1 MLESDHSHDKYIP
14 SFPLIDKN
22 NSCSK
27 YRWIDSFIAINFADN
42 STNYFLP
49 GPPLSNCWLNLN
61 KKQSVIKVQLCYWQS
76 MATNWAL
83 GIFKSKLMYLLTAL
97 FSCLI
102 RTKSQ
107 RFKDFEV
114 NRELINW
121 FLTHTLWVRT
131 LRHSPLRRLHLI
143 IHTSQ
148 PKETKRPLHRTILT
162 SSHIYLVV
170 NVGWYK
176 LIDTKLPSYLTPFS
190 FPFLPE
196 NNPSRSVFSR
206 SPRGPGSSSCPPP
219 QWCSAC
225 WRSSASACPRRS
237 ENPRQGWSNFL
248 AFQVFDFS
256 SQEHFWSRSCQM
268 MSFRQSCW
276 SLMCRIPLK

>member
-131 LRHSPLRRLHLI
+131 LRHSPLRLLHLI
-143 IHTSQ
+143 IHTSHISA
-148 PKETKRPLHRTILT
+148 KRIWIVRFSIL
-162 SSHIYLVV
+162 LV
-170 NVGWYK
+170 
-176 LIDTKLPSYLTPFS
+176 
-190 FPFLPE
+190 
-196 NNPSRSVFSR
+196 
-206 SPRGPGSSSCPPP
+206 
-219 QWCSAC
+219 
-225 WRSSASACPRRS
+225 
-237 ENPRQGWSNFL
+237 
-248 AFQVFDFS
+248 
-256 SQEHFWSRSCQM
+256 
-268 MSFRQSCW
+268 
-276 SLMCRIPLK
+276 SLMKTSLSSFDLCFSNLKCIWLCRKW